1 MEILPSNTEKQPEQ
15 DLNKAEPISEDKQH
29 HVNAKRGRAL
39 LRKIDLHLMIPLWI
53 VFVFGFLDRINLGN
67 VSVLG
72 ILQELQMTG
81 TDMADALQIFFVPYI
96 ISDVPS
102 NVLLKRFAPSTWI
115 SMLTFFWVLHACV
128 KGLSTTHRVCLH
140 AVSLWVFA
148 KEGSFQAVHISCP
161 CIINGMNSKNDSP
174 SYGLPASWL
183 VLLAVF

>member
-115 SMLTFFWVLHACV
+115 SMLTFFWF
-128 KGLSTTHRVCLH
+128 RP
-140 AVSLWVFA
+140 A
-148 KEGSFQAVHISCP
+148 KECFACCISDDHADDWADHIKWGDEEEHPEEEES
-161 CIINGMNSKNDSP
+161 
-174 SYGLPASWL
+174 
-183 VLLAVF
+183 

>member
-115 SMLTFFWVLHACV
+115 SMLTFFWVRSCCACRASAAND
-128 KGLSTTHRVCLH
+128 GLIRYCMHVSRGCQQHIGSVCMPFLYGSLRRRVRSRLCI
-140 AVSLWVFA
+140 SL
-148 KEGSFQAVHISCP
+148 VH
-161 CIINGMNSKNDSP
+161 
-174 SYGLPASWL
+174 
-183 VLLAVF
+183 VL